1 MLVLV
6 LRRMLLR
13 IMMLLIL
20 KRSNRS
26 IIISLITRGIRL
38 YTIRRLHSTIVHRW
52 LPHLPRRSWL
62 LLLSRLRSL
71 LHRGVELTVNIVE
84 DMLHHFRRRNDHF
97 IVVHLTWEIGSNHPA
112 RRGLS
117 YWFSAGRAQKHV
129 EVEE

>member
-20 KRSNRS
+20 KRSNGS

-52 LPHLPRRSWL
+52 QPHLPHRSWL
-62 LLLSRLRSL
+62 LLVSRLRSW

-84 DMLHHFRRRNDHF
+84 DMLQPT
-97 IVVHLTWEIGSNHPA
+97 ILTVSSTP
-112 RRGLS
+112 RL
-117 YWFSAGRAQKHV
+117 
-129 EVEE
+129 